1 MSEDKGSLENLR
13 LEYSE
18 ANNNRRH
25 YSNLRFAVLTVF
37 FAVLGGVASVAFG
50 FVEIKSP
57 SSLNIARWA
66 RIAGFI
72 FTAIFFYIEIL
83 CELNLR
89 YFGRVAKDLEESLGY
104 HQFRNRKFRYVPKT
118 PYIMWGMYTLI
129 ILFWLY
135 SIFRA

>member
-57 SSLNIARWA
+57 SSLNIARWRESQA
-66 RIAGFI
+66 SYSPQSFFTSRFCVNSTFVISDALLKTLKNRLAIINSETESSGKFPKPRISCGVCI
-72 FTAIFFYIEIL
+72 
-83 CELNLR
+83 R
-89 YFGRVAKDLEESLGY
+89 
-104 HQFRNRKFRYVPKT
+104 
-118 PYIMWGMYTLI
+118 
-129 ILFWLY
+129 
-135 SIFRA
+135 